1 MKSRHILKAT
11 LVLTAS
17 ALLAGAQMSSPVRPQ
32 YDRVQGQVQN
42 VRRSAVPGA
51 NPRQLAAG
59 VSSMAGG
66 FQGFYPML
74 GSFTPGDYG
83 ANQQLVRDALSA
95 LAMVE
100 AVAGA
105 DPQLRS
111 ALAGA
116 YGSLGDYQARPEFQ
130 RHGYSPVASYGR
142 ASGLMR
148 GLVLSG
154 NSDRSSERDLERY
167 AMSMATWNAMN
178 GNIWAGLNNRNQE
191 RAGEQNEA
199 NVPPPPERQAMAVP
213 DVDTASLNEQ
223 ERAAWD
229 DLRPRFVAV
238 SSRIAQAL
246 SNLDGLSARLRAQRM
261 GVNAADLATS
271 YRMQGFLEDAAALI
285 QKKNFADGKQAL
297 DRADYERK
305 RLR

>member
-1 MKSRHILKAT
+1 M
-11 LVLTAS
+11 LVLAGS
-17 ALLAGAQMSSPVRPQ
+17 ALLAGAQISSTMRPQ
-32 YDRVQGQVQN
+32 SDRVQGQIQN

-74 GSFTPGDYG
+74 GSFTRGDYE
-83 ANQQLVRDALSA
+83 ANRQLVRDAQSA

-100 AVAGA
+100 AVAGD

-130 RHGYSPVASYGR
+130 SYGYSPVASYGR

-154 NSDRSSERDLERY
+154 NSNRNFERDLERY

-178 GNIWAGLNNRNQE
+178 GYIWAGLNNRNRQQAE
-191 RAGEQNEA
+191 EQNEA
-199 NVPPPPERQAMAVP
+199 NVPTPPERQAMAVP
-213 DVDTASLNEQ
+213 DVDTASLNER

-229 DLRPRFVAV
+229 ELRPQFVAL
-238 SSRIAQAL
+238 SKRIAQAL
-246 SNLDGLSARLRAQRM
+246 SNLDGLSARLRARGM
-261 GVNAADLATS
+261 DVNADGLATS
-271 YRMQGFLEDAAALI
+271 YRMQGFLEDAAALM

-297 DRADYERK
+297 DRAEYEAK
-305 RLR
+305 RLRSVTGQ